1 MGKALGTMTDTE
13 ITGQSLPEAKPQ
25 AAELNPRPALPVR
38 AAVLGASGYV
48 GRELLT
54 LLARHPNVSVVRLIS
69 SEFDGKR
76 PFPIEQAHPTLR
88 GRFRVPCLPLNLE
101 ARAGAEVLEAVAGSS
116 VDVIFLATPH
126 ETSHHI
132 VPRLLESG
140 LRVIDLSGAF
150 RLKDSAAY
158 PRWYGFE
165 HCAAPALAQAV
176 YGLPELDRGAIVQAR
191 LVSNP
196 GCYATSV
203 ILALAPLLRSGWVDV
218 SAGIISDS
226 KSGASGAGRA
236 PSGKLHFPE
245 VNENCRPYAIF
256 VHRHVPEMLQALAIG
271 EKDFIFT
278 PHLLPITR
286 GILSTVYLRLR
297 GRRTLDQV
305 VCLFRQ
311 FYEPSPLVRVYEGG
325 SLPEIQAVANT
336 QFADLGFAL
345 DEPTRRLIVVSA
357 LDNLGKGAAG
367 QAVQNMNLMF
377 EFPQELGLL

>member
-1 MGKALGTMTDTE
+1 VKP
-13 ITGQSLPEAKPQ
+13 LPT
-25 AAELNPRPALPVR
+25 VR
-38 AAVLGASGYV
+38 AAVLGATGYA

-54 LLARHPNVSVVRLIS
+54 LLARHPNARVVRLMS
-69 SEFDGKR
+69 SSLDGKR
-76 PFPIEQAHPTLR
+76 PFAVEQAHPALR
-88 GRFRVPCLPLNLE
+88 GRFSVPCVPVDLE
-101 ARAGAEVLEAVAGSS
+101 GLAAAEVLEGLAASEL
-116 VDVIFLATPH
+116 DVVFLATPH
-126 ETSHHI
+126 ETSHGV
-132 VPRLLESG
+132 VPRLLDSG
-140 LRVIDLSGAF
+140 MRVIDLSGAF
-150 RLKDSAAY
+150 RLKDTGAY

-165 HCAAPALAQAV
+165 HCASEALAEAV
-176 YGLPELDRGAIVQAR
+176 YGVPELDHEAIAQAR

-236 PSGKLHFPE
+236 PSEKLHFPE
-245 VNENCRPYAIF
+245 VNENCRAYGIF
-256 VHRHVPEMLQALAIG
+256 SHRHVPEMLQALDIE

-286 GILSTVYLRLR
+286 GILSTVYVRLN
-297 GRRTLDQV
+297 GQRTLDQV
-305 VCLFRQ
+305 VSLFKQ
-311 FYEPSPLVRVYEGG
+311 FYAPSPLVRVYEGG

-345 DEPTRRLIVVSA
+345 DEATRRLVVVSA

-377 EFPQELGLL
+377 GFPQELGLV